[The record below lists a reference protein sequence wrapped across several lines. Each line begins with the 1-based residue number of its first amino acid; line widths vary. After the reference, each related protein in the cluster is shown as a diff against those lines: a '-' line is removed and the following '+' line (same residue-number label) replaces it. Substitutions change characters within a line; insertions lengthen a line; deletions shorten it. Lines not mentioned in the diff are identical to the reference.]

1 LSPVRFILRM
11 AGRELARQAWR
22 LALIS
27 LCIAVGFAAF
37 FTTAG
42 FSGRVLAGIR
52 AESRSLL
59 GADLAVSSRGLMPP
73 AAADRIQALPGLQD
87 QTLLY
92 DFPTM
97 AAAGEGGGAVSRLVE
112 IRAVEAGYPLAGRL
126 ESVPPRDGA
135 EPWGALVDA
144 GLAQA
149 WGLRPGAR
157 DLAGPELLSQRR
169 GLRLGSG
176 VVPVQA
182 IVTQDDSRQ
191 AAAFTLGPRVYLGL
205 ATAARLGLVT
215 GRSRLTGR
223 ILATLRPGTGLARA
237 KAWLEA
243 ATPATER
250 LRIQTHEDA
259 GAALARPI
267 RNFNRFISQ
276 LGLFTLLLSSLGAWA
291 ILAAYLEGRERD
303 AAILRCLGAP
313 PGAAAAIFALIAA
326 ILALAALLLGCAA
339 GILAA
344 RALPALLGE
353 LLPQG
358 LRQGPTP
365 LPPWP
370 ETTAAALILV
380 LVALPLLARLR
391 DIQPLALLRGGAG
404 PRGRRGLGWVCGL
417 AAAALACALILRN
430 ASSRME
436 GAATAAGMA
445 VLFLL
450 LFGAARLML
459 RVFRRSAPALPLP
472 LRLALGQLGA
482 RPVLGALLMS
492 VIGLAVFLV
501 LATQLVK
508 DDLVRPLA
516 AQHGAGRRP
525 NLFFIDV
532 QPDQIGPLRAL
543 LARQSGREPMA
554 SPMVRARLT
563 AIAGRPVEESSAP
576 EGADRGQAMR
586 TREQNLTWR
595 DRLSESETITA
606 GTFWPGTGPARAELS
621 LEQGFARQIG
631 ARLGDTLAFEAQ
643 GTAFEARVTS
653 LRRVAWQ
660 SFQPNFFIVVHPSLL
675 QDLPATW
682 LAAVEVDDAGRRA
695 GLQNQVA
702 QAWPNITAVDVGEV
716 VARIGRVLDL
726 VALVTRALA
735 ALMLVS
741 ALLVL
746 AASLLAERLGRQRD
760 LALLR
765 SLGASHR
772 TLLASLAWEFLLLG
786 GCAAV
791 VAGLLAWIL
800 ARAYSAR
807 VLELEVHPDPWAAVL
822 LVLLAAVL
830 TAAVGLAGSL
840 RALQARPMEVLRGE

>member
-1 LSPVRFILRM
+1 LSPLRFVLRM

-22 LALIS
+22 LGLLAG
-27 LCIAVGFAAF
+27 CIAVGFAAF
-37 FTTAG
+37 FATYG

-59 GADLAVSSRGLMPP
+59 GADLALASRGLMP
-73 AAADRIQALPGLQD
+73 AQARARVEALPGFERA
-87 QTLLY
+87 TLVY

-97 AAAGEGGGAVSRLVE
+97 AATGQGEAAVSRLVE

-126 ESVPPRDGA
+126 ESQPPRDGA

-149 WGLRPGAR
+149 WGLSPGAQGLAAA
-157 DLAGPELLSQRR
+157 DLLRLHQ
-169 GLRLGSG
+169 GLRLGSA

-182 IVTQDDSRQ
+182 VVGQDDSRQ

-205 ATAARLGLVT
+205 ATARRLDLIT
-215 GRSRLTGR
+215 PRARLTGR
-223 ILATLRPGTGLARA
+223 ILATLRPGAGLAEARSR
-237 KAWLEA
+237 LEA
-243 ATPATER
+243 ATPGAER
-250 LRIQTHEDA
+250 LRIQTHEEA
-259 GAALARPI
+259 GSALAQPI
-267 RNFNRFISQ
+267 RTFNQFVSQ

-291 ILAAYLEGRERD
+291 ILATYLKGRERD

-313 PGAAAAIFALIAA
+313 PGAAAAVFAVIAA
-326 ILALAALLLGCAA
+326 LLTGVAMVLGYGAGALAAG
-339 GILAA
+339 
-344 RALPALLGE
+344 ALPALLGE

-358 LRQGPTP
+358 LRQGPAP

-370 ETTAAALILV
+370 ETAAAAAILV

-391 DIQPLALLRGGAG
+391 EVGPLALLRQGVE
-404 PRGRRGLGWVCGL
+404 PPGRRWLGWACGLG
-417 AAAALACALILRN
+417 AAALACGLILRN
-430 ASSRME
+430 AASPRA

-445 VLFLL
+445 ALFLL
-450 LFGAARLML
+450 LFGVARLLL
-459 RVFRRSAPALPLP
+459 RGFRRGAEALPLP
-472 LRLALGQLGA
+472 LRLALGQMSA
-482 RPVLGALLMS
+482 RPGLGALLMS

-532 QPDQIGPLRAL
+532 QPGQIEPLRAL
-543 LARQSGREPMA
+543 LRERSGREPMA

-563 AIAGRPVEESSAP
+563 AIAGRPVTESGPAQAP
-576 EGADRGQAMR
+576 DRGQDLR

-595 DRLSESETITA
+595 DRLSASETLAA
-606 GTFWPGTGPARAELS
+606 GAFWPETGPARAELS
-621 LEQGFARQIG
+621 LEEGFARQIG
-631 ARLGDTLAFEAQ
+631 ARLGDRLEFDCQ
-643 GTAFEARVTS
+643 GTRLEARVTS

-660 SFQPNFFIVVHPSLL
+660 SFQPNFFIVAHPSLL

-682 LAAVEVDDAGRRA
+682 IAAVELDPAARRA
-695 GLQNQVA
+695 ALQNEVA
-702 QAWPNITAVDVGEV
+702 QGFANVTAVDIGEV

-746 AASLLAERLGRQRD
+746 AASLMAERLGRQRD

-765 SLGASHR
+765 ALGASHR

-786 GCAAV
+786 GSAALV
-791 VAGLLAWIL
+791 SGGLAWVL
-800 ARAYSAR
+800 AQAYSAR
-807 VLELEVHPDPWAAVL
+807 VLELEVRPDPWPALL
-822 LVLLAAVL
+822 LVLLAAAL
-830 TAAVGLAGSL
+830 TAAVGLLGSL